1 MDINKIIDK
10 MKDNIVLVEYTSLIS
25 GTKKLREM
33 TLSYDFIPKS
43 AQIFKNLPTG
53 DKMIAFDLE
62 FNRWDDIDPE
72 TILSWKVMQQD
83 FKQIQKDLTE
93 LNSDGD

>member
-1 MDINKIIDK
+1 
-10 MKDNIVLVEYTSLIS
+10 
-25 GTKKLREM
+25 
-33 TLSYDFIPKS
+33 
-43 AQIFKNLPTG
+43 
-53 DKMIAFDLE
+53 MIAFDLE

>member
-33 TLSYDFIPKS
+33 TLSYDFIPKVCS
-43 AQIFKNLPTG
+43 NF
-53 DKMIAFDLE
+53 
-62 FNRWDDIDPE
+62 
-72 TILSWKVMQQD
+72 
-83 FKQIQKDLTE
+83 
-93 LNSDGD
+93 